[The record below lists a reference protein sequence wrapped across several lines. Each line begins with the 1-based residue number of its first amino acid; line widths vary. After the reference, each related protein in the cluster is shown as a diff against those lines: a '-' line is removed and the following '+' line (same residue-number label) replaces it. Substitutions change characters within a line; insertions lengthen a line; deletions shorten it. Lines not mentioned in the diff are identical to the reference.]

1 MVSLLILQVKN
12 LADDRAENGNTPCG
26 RRCQKTYLA
35 VPVGV
40 RWSKIKL
47 KGLMMAVETR
57 AFEAEVG
64 KLLDIVA
71 NALYSQKEIFLRELI
86 SNAADA
92 CDKLRHESLTHP
104 ELISNDATFHIRVEA
119 NAKERTLTISDN
131 GIGMDREDLIG
142 NLGTIARSGTAA
154 FVEQLTQAAPAAETK
169 KGKPARADVS
179 QIGQFGVGFYSAFM
193 VADAVE
199 VTSRKAGQSQAW
211 LWRSD
216 GKGEFTVE
224 EVDGLLSGREG
235 RGTDIRIKLRK
246 EQKEFLEAPRL
257 RHIIKTYSDH
267 IAQPIFLSEA
277 GAKTDDEAAVN
288 KATALWTRP
297 KSEVTA
303 EQYREFFNDVG
314 HTFGD
319 PWVTLHF
326 RAEGRIE
333 YTALLF
339 VPSNQP
345 FDLFTTERKA
355 KVKLYVRR
363 VFITDDCEELL
374 PPYLRFMRG
383 VVDSE
388 DVSLN
393 ISREMLQHDPVIAR
407 IRQAL
412 VKRIFTEL
420 GRKAEKEPEA
430 YDAFWTNFGAVLK
443 EGLYEDAE
451 QRETILGLA
460 RFRSTHADDLVSL
473 DSYVERMKPGQ
484 DAIYYIPGDSIEAVR
499 VSPQLEGFRARGIE
513 VLFMT
518 DPVDEFWSTS
528 VEMYKDKPLR
538 SVTRGQAELSEIP
551 LSGDDSEKVDENEAQ
566 PDLAPLIDRIK
577 AALEGRIKDVRVSQR
592 LTDSPVC
599 LVADEGDIDMHLQRI
614 LKQHQRLDAISAK
627 VLEINAKHV
636 LIRRLAEAA
645 AGDGDKSAIDE
656 TVRLLLDQACIV
668 EGEPLA
674 DPSGFARRLTAAM
687 ERGLIV

>member
-1 MVSLLILQVKN
+1 
-12 LADDRAENGNTPCG
+12 
-26 RRCQKTYLA
+26 
-35 VPVGV
+35 
-40 RWSKIKL
+40 
-47 KGLMMAVETR
+47 MAVETR

-92 CDKLRHESLTHP
+92 CDKLRHESLTQP
-104 ELISNDATFHIRVEA
+104 NLIDNDAGFQIRIA
-119 NAKERTLTISDN
+119 SNAKERTLTISDN
-131 GIGMDREDLIG
+131 GIGMDREELIS
-142 NLGTIARSGTAA
+142 NLGTIARSGTAS
-154 FVEQLTQAAPAAETK
+154 FIEQLTQAVPAAKTK
-169 KGKPARADVS
+169 KGKSPRADVS
-179 QIGQFGVGFYSAFM
+179 QIGQFGVGFYSSFM
-193 VADAVE
+193 VSDTVE
-199 VTSRKAGQSQAW
+199 VTSRKAGQTQAW
-211 LWRSD
+211 MWRSD

-224 EVDGLLSGREG
+224 EVDSLLSGREG
-235 RGTDIRIKLRK
+235 RGTDIRLTLRK
-246 EQKEFLEAPRL
+246 EHKEFLEDTRL

-267 IAQPIFLSEA
+267 IAQPIFLSEV
-277 GAKTDDEAAVN
+277 GGKSNDDAAVN

-345 FDLFTTERKA
+345 FDLFSTERKA

-363 VFITDDCEELL
+363 VFITEDCEDLL

-383 VVDSE
+383 IVDSE
-388 DVSLN
+388 DISLN
-393 ISREMLQHDPVIAR
+393 ISREMLQHDPVIGR
-407 IRQAL
+407 IRKAL

-420 GRKAEKEPEA
+420 GRKAEKEPDA
-430 YDAFWTNFGAVLK
+430 YKAFWTNFGAVLK
-443 EGLYEDAE
+443 EGLYEDPE

-460 RFRSTHADDLVSL
+460 RFNGTFTDDLVSL
-473 DSYVERMKPGQ
+473 NSYVERMKPGQ
-484 DAIYYIPGDSIEAVR
+484 DAIYYIPGDSMEAVSN
-499 VSPQLEGFRARGIE
+499 SPQLEGFRARGIE

-528 VEMYKDKPLR
+528 VELYKEKPFR
-538 SVTRGQAELSEIP
+538 SVTRGQAELSNIP
-551 LSGDDSEKVDENEAQ
+551 LSSDDNEKIDENEAQ
-566 PDLAPLIDRIK
+566 PDLAPLIEQIK
-577 AALEGRIKDVRVSQR
+577 SALEGRIKDVRISQR

-614 LKQHQRLDAISAK
+614 LKQHQRLDAISTK
-627 VLEINAKHV
+627 VLEINGKHALV
-636 LIRRLAEAA
+636 RRLAEAA
-645 AGDGDKSAIDE
+645 VGDGDKSAVDE

-674 DPSGFARRLTAAM
+674 DPSEFARRLTAAM

>member
-1 MVSLLILQVKN
+1 
-12 LADDRAENGNTPCG
+12 
-26 RRCQKTYLA
+26 
-35 VPVGV
+35 
-40 RWSKIKL
+40 
-47 KGLMMAVETR
+47 MAVETR

-92 CDKLRHESLTHP
+92 CDKLRHESLTQP
-104 ELISNDATFHIRVEA
+104 NLIDNDAGFQIRIA
-119 NAKERTLTISDN
+119 SNAKERTLTISDN
-131 GIGMDREDLIG
+131 GIGMDREELIS
-142 NLGTIARSGTAA
+142 NLGTIARSGTAS
-154 FVEQLTQAAPAAETK
+154 FVEQLTQAVPAAKTK
-169 KGKPARADVS
+169 KGKSPRADVS
-179 QIGQFGVGFYSAFM
+179 QIGQFGVGFYSSFM
-193 VADAVE
+193 VSDTVE
-199 VTSRKAGQSQAW
+199 VTSRKAGQTQAW
-211 LWRSD
+211 MWRSD

-224 EVDGLLSGREG
+224 EVDSLLSGREG
-235 RGTDIRIKLRK
+235 RGTDIRLTLRK
-246 EQKEFLEAPRL
+246 EHKEFLEDTRL

-267 IAQPIFLSEA
+267 IAQPIFLSEV
-277 GAKTDDEAAVN
+277 GGKSNDDAAVN

-345 FDLFTTERKA
+345 FDLFSTERKA

-363 VFITDDCEELL
+363 VFITEDCEDLL

-383 VVDSE
+383 IVDSE
-388 DVSLN
+388 DISLN
-393 ISREMLQHDPVIAR
+393 ISREMLQHDPVIGR
-407 IRQAL
+407 IRKAL

-420 GRKAEKEPEA
+420 GRKAEKEPDA
-430 YDAFWTNFGAVLK
+430 YKAFWTNFGAVLK
-443 EGLYEDAE
+443 EGLYEDPE

-460 RFRSTHADDLVSL
+460 RFNGTFTDDLVSL
-473 DSYVERMKPGQ
+473 NSYVERMKPGQ
-484 DAIYYIPGDSIEAVR
+484 DAIYYIPGDSMEAVSN
-499 VSPQLEGFRARGIE
+499 SPQLEGFRARGIE

-528 VEMYKDKPLR
+528 VELYKEKPFR
-538 SVTRGQAELSEIP
+538 SVTRGQAELSNIP
-551 LSGDDSEKVDENEAQ
+551 LSSDDNEKIDENEAQ
-566 PDLAPLIDRIK
+566 PDLAPLIEQIK
-577 AALEGRIKDVRVSQR
+577 SALEGRIKDVRISQR

-614 LKQHQRLDAISAK
+614 LKQHQRLDAISTK
-627 VLEINAKHV
+627 VLEINGKHALV
-636 LIRRLAEAA
+636 RRLAEAA
-645 AGDGDKSAIDE
+645 VGDGDKSAVDE

-674 DPSGFARRLTAAM
+674 DPSEFARRLTAAM

>member
-1 MVSLLILQVKN
+1 
-12 LADDRAENGNTPCG
+12 
-26 RRCQKTYLA
+26 
-35 VPVGV
+35 
-40 RWSKIKL
+40 
-47 KGLMMAVETR
+47 MAVETR

-92 CDKLRHESLTHP
+92 CDKLRHESLTQP
-104 ELISNDATFHIRVEA
+104 NLIDNDAGFQIRIA
-119 NAKERTLTISDN
+119 SNAKERTLTISDN
-131 GIGMDREDLIG
+131 GIGMDREELIS
-142 NLGTIARSGTAA
+142 NLGTIARSGTAS
-154 FVEQLTQAAPAAETK
+154 FVEQLTQAVPAAKTK
-169 KGKPARADVS
+169 KGKSPRADVS
-179 QIGQFGVGFYSAFM
+179 QIGQFGVGFYSSFM
-193 VADAVE
+193 VSDTVE
-199 VTSRKAGQSQAW
+199 VTSRKAGQTQAW
-211 LWRSD
+211 MWRSD

-224 EVDGLLSGREG
+224 EVDSLLSGREG
-235 RGTDIRIKLRK
+235 RGTDIRLTLRK
-246 EQKEFLEAPRL
+246 EHKEFLEDTRL

-267 IAQPIFLSEA
+267 IAQPIFLSEV
-277 GAKTDDEAAVN
+277 GGKSNDDAAVN

-345 FDLFTTERKA
+345 FDLFSTERKA

-363 VFITDDCEELL
+363 VFITEDCEDLL

-383 VVDSE
+383 IVDSE
-388 DVSLN
+388 DISLN
-393 ISREMLQHDPVIAR
+393 ISREMLQHDPVIGR
-407 IRQAL
+407 IRKAL

-420 GRKAEKEPEA
+420 GRKAEKEPDA
-430 YDAFWTNFGAVLK
+430 YKAFWTNFGAVLK
-443 EGLYEDAE
+443 EGLYEDPE

-460 RFRSTHADDLVSL
+460 RFNGTFTDDLVSL
-473 DSYVERMKPGQ
+473 NSYVERMKPGQ
-484 DAIYYIPGDSIEAVR
+484 DAIYYIPGDSMEAVR
-499 VSPQLEGFRARGIE
+499 NSPQLEGFRARGIE

-528 VEMYKDKPLR
+528 VELYKEKPFR
-538 SVTRGQAELSEIP
+538 SVTRGQAELSNIP
-551 LSGDDSEKVDENEAQ
+551 LSSDDNEKIDENEAQ
-566 PDLAPLIDRIK
+566 PDLAPLIEQIK
-577 AALEGRIKDVRVSQR
+577 SALEGRIKDVRISQR

-614 LKQHQRLDAISAK
+614 LKQHQRLDAISTK
-627 VLEINAKHV
+627 VLEINGKHALV
-636 LIRRLAEAA
+636 RRLAEAA
-645 AGDGDKSAIDE
+645 VGDGDKSAVDE

-674 DPSGFARRLTAAM
+674 DPSEFARRLTAAM

>member
-1 MVSLLILQVKN
+1 
-12 LADDRAENGNTPCG
+12 
-26 RRCQKTYLA
+26 
-35 VPVGV
+35 
-40 RWSKIKL
+40 
-47 KGLMMAVETR
+47 MAVETR

-92 CDKLRHESLTHP
+92 CDKLRHESLTQP
-104 ELISNDATFHIRVEA
+104 NLIDNDAGFQIRIA
-119 NAKERTLTISDN
+119 SNAKERTLTISDN
-131 GIGMDREDLIG
+131 GIGMDREELIS
-142 NLGTIARSGTAA
+142 NLGTIARSGTAS
-154 FVEQLTQAAPAAETK
+154 FVEQLTQAVPAAKTK
-169 KGKPARADVS
+169 KGKSPRADVS
-179 QIGQFGVGFYSAFM
+179 QIGQFGVGFYSSFM
-193 VADAVE
+193 VSDTVE
-199 VTSRKAGQSQAW
+199 VTSRKAGQTQAW
-211 LWRSD
+211 MWRSD

-224 EVDGLLSGREG
+224 EVDSLLSGREG
-235 RGTDIRIKLRK
+235 RGTDIRLTLRK
-246 EQKEFLEAPRL
+246 EHKECLEDTRL

-267 IAQPIFLSEA
+267 IAQPIFLSEV
-277 GAKTDDEAAVN
+277 GGKSNDDAAVN

-345 FDLFTTERKA
+345 FDLFSTERKA

-363 VFITDDCEELL
+363 VFITEDCEDLL

-383 VVDSE
+383 IVDSE
-388 DVSLN
+388 DISLN
-393 ISREMLQHDPVIAR
+393 ISREMLQHDPVIGR
-407 IRQAL
+407 IRKAL

-420 GRKAEKEPEA
+420 GRKAEKEPDA
-430 YDAFWTNFGAVLK
+430 YKAFWTNFGAVLK
-443 EGLYEDAE
+443 EGLYEDPE

-460 RFRSTHADDLVSL
+460 RFNGTFTDDLVSL
-473 DSYVERMKPGQ
+473 NSYVERMKPGQ
-484 DAIYYIPGDSIEAVR
+484 DAIYYIPGDSMEAVSN
-499 VSPQLEGFRARGIE
+499 SPQLEGFRARGIE

-528 VEMYKDKPLR
+528 VELYKEKPFR
-538 SVTRGQAELSEIP
+538 SVTRGQAELSNIP
-551 LSGDDSEKVDENEAQ
+551 LSSDDNEKIDENEAQ
-566 PDLAPLIDRIK
+566 PDLAPLIEQIK
-577 AALEGRIKDVRVSQR
+577 SALEGRIKDVRISQR

-614 LKQHQRLDAISAK
+614 LKQHQRLDAISTK
-627 VLEINAKHV
+627 VLEINGKHALV
-636 LIRRLAEAA
+636 RRLAEAA
-645 AGDGDKSAIDE
+645 VGDGDKSAVDE

-674 DPSGFARRLTAAM
+674 DPSEFARRLTAAM